1 MFNIYRPLARNR
13 DFLISLAGRC
23 ASRFGDEVAVVALT
37 LRLQAAGGRPY
48 LIALLLAAGLVPSIA
63 AAGPAG
69 RIADSVDSRRVLVT
83 AAVAQ
88 AACCVPLIFVHQ
100 VAAMIVLVALLGIGA
115 AFSQATWQAL
125 IPRAV
130 GEDNIGT
137 ATAVQQAVFT
147 FATILAPAVGGI
159 LAAAF
164 GTGIPLALD
173 AVTFGAMAVAA
184 AMVRTR
190 RAGARAA
197 QGGQAEQGRPDTA
210 GGWAALRS
218 DPLLAPLV
226 AGLTAFVLLGMMTNV
241 VQVFLVRETLHA
253 SAAWFGGLE
262 AITMAGL
269 ACGVLAC
276 GRITTDA
283 ARAWAVAAGAAIMS
297 LAALAFGLAPAVP
310 LLVPFAVLAGAGN
323 GMVNVCAATLVMT
336 RTQEQMRG
344 RVSAALWAVLSA
356 ASVASLAAGGALA
369 AVLDPRQ
376 VYLLA
381 GGLGGVVTLWL
392 TVRLAQRL
400 GTRRG
405 HGDIS
410 VAAEQSRA

>member
-1 MFNIYRPLARNR
+1 MLNIYRPLARNR

-190 RAGARAA
+190 RGGAGAARN
-197 QGGQAEQGRPDTA
+197 GQAEQGRPDTA

-297 LAALAFGLAPAVP
+297 LAMVAFGLAPAVL
-310 LLVPFAVLAGAGN
+310 LLVPLAVLVGAGN
-323 GMVNVCAATLVMT
+323 G
-336 RTQEQMRG
+336 
-344 RVSAALWAVLSA
+344 
-356 ASVASLAAGGALA
+356 
-369 AVLDPRQ
+369 
-376 VYLLA
+376 
-381 GGLGGVVTLWL
+381 
-392 TVRLAQRL
+392 
-400 GTRRG
+400 
-405 HGDIS
+405 
-410 VAAEQSRA
+410 